1 MLPKLGCLLREP
13 HREDTNPLRNYY
25 KRSLETAPT
34 PAAAQLKAAPP

>member
-13 HREDTNPLRNYY
+13 HPNPLRNYH

-34 PAAAQLKAAPP
+34 PAAAPLHN

>member
-13 HREDTNPLRNYY
+13 HREDTPLRNYH

-34 PAAAQLKAAPP
+34 PAAAPLHN